1 MGGIVQGITL
11 LLSKIAALAAWVGE
25 LAVAAFSAVWL
36 LLTDLLVWAFDGF
49 FTLAITLASAVDL
62 GGLTAYTAD
71 WAGLPSWTIEAM
83 QAVGLT
89 SAIGIVVAA
98 LVVRLVLQLIPFVRL
113 GS

>member
-11 LLSKIAALAAWVGE
+11 LLSKLAALAGWLGE
-25 LAVAAFSAVWL
+25 LAVAAFSAFWL
-36 LLTDLLVWAFDGF
+36 MLTDLFCWAFDAFLGLAV
-49 FTLAITLASAVDL
+49 TLVAAIDL

-89 SAIGIVVAA
+89 SAIGIVAA
-98 LVVRLVLQLIPFVRL
+98 AIVVRVILQLIPFVRL